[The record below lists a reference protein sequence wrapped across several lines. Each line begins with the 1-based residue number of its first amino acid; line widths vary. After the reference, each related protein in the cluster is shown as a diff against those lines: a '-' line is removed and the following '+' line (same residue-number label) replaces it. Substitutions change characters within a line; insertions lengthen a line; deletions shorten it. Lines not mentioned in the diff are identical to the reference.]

1 MLTKEK
7 KLELVKSLCW
17 DYDVSLQSMLDV
29 IEGRAESA
37 DGVFDRE
44 KLLVR
49 CLERLPW
56 HHVVS
61 LWDKDVM
68 LELYNDNL
76 SKRLFPKQ
84 RRSEIDGTFSILRRE
99 PLPHTGWGDEYSKS
113 LQRAFL
119 SDRWNRA

>member
-49 CLERLPW
+49 SLERLPW
-56 HHVVS
+56 HYEENLYPIQDGVMNIVS
-61 LWDKDVM
+61 RCNVRFYLTG
-68 LELYNDNL
+68 
-76 SKRLFPKQ
+76 
-84 RRSEIDGTFSILRRE
+84 GTKKNAAIRI
-99 PLPHTGWGDEYSKS
+99 
-113 LQRAFL
+113 
-119 SDRWNRA
+119 